1 MNSLIFGGSV
11 ILIVIGLV
19 LINSYINDE
28 NWDDEDDE

>member
-19 LINSYINDE
+19 LINSYINDK